1 MDEIKGGWQHLIGK
15 RIEAVVT
22 VPAREAGSLAQIHL
36 VLDGGVNFEI
46 YSSFG
51 AIAGTKRAHPGDL
64 PEVLGYRCVG
74 PRAQVFGERRV
85 VPR

>member
-1 MDEIKGGWQHLIGK
+1 MDEIKGGWQHLIGR

-22 VPAREAGSLAQIHL
+22 VPSREVGSLARVHL
-36 VLDGGVNFEI
+36 VLDGNVNFEI

-51 AIAGTKRAHPGDL
+51 AIGGTNRLHPGDL
-64 PEVLGYRCVG
+64 PEVLGWS
-74 PRAQVFGERRV
+74 RASPKMQVFGERRV

>member
-1 MDEIKGGWQHLIGK
+1 MEEIKGGWQHLIGK

-22 VPAREAGSLAQIHL
+22 VPPREPGSLAQVHL
-36 VLDGGVNFEI
+36 ILEGGVNFEI

-51 AIAGTKRAHPGDL
+51 ELSGVERAHPGDL
-64 PEVLGYRCVG
+64 PEVLSWGG
-74 PRAQVFGERRV
+74 PGTRAQVFGERRV